1 MQSGRLTT
9 EEFDEIWEALNPQG
23 KPFLGFSDFL
33 DGMVGIKL
41 DDKSGLRDKFNLTKP
56 NQLMSLVMDTP
67 VAAWEHKQI
76 MENFD
81 GLEKLGLA
89 VLNRNDTDMSVER
102 RRKLMERA
110 NEGTIHELE
119 PQQAADL
126 KTLHHRNVLQAF
138 IIGFLSCVSCITQ
151 VVPPLLHAGIANQ
164 VK

>member
-1 MQSGRLTT
+1 
-9 EEFDEIWEALNPQG
+9 
-23 KPFLGFSDFL
+23 
-33 DGMVGIKL
+33 MVGIKL